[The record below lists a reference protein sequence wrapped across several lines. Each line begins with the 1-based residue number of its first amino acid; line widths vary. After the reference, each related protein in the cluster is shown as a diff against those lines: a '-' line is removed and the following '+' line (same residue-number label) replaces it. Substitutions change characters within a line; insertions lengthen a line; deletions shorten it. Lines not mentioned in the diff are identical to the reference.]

1 MPPIILHQ
9 YDLSPFCEKVRL
21 AFGLKG
27 MEWHAVETPIWPP
40 KPDLVPLTGG
50 YRRAPVLQLG
60 ADIFCDSNL
69 ILRELERR
77 QPTPSLFPDGQEGLA
92 LAVGWWAEK
101 LLFFPAAT
109 LVTSFIGDQL
119 PPEFVADR
127 KAAMGRDFGQAASL
141 AEQPLN
147 RQRLHAHLAWLAQM
161 LADGRPFLLGATASA
176 ADLAAYHPLWFARQN
191 GGPEV
196 EALLP
201 LAPLL
206 DWMARVVALG
216 HGQRRTMRAE
226 DALDI
231 AQALQPRTADLPLAE
246 GDPCGLR
253 PGTPVTVRA
262 DDYAQEPV
270 AGTLVAADAQE
281 IVIRHENDRVGAIH
295 VHFPRAGYDVVAA

>member
-50 YRRAPVLQLG
+50 RALPRAAARGRHLLRFEPGPARGSAGSRHPASSSRTARRASAP
-60 ADIFCDSNL
+60 
-69 ILRELERR
+69 
-77 QPTPSLFPDGQEGLA
+77 
-92 LAVGWWAEK
+92 AVGWWAEK
-101 LLFFPAAT
+101 PWFFPAAT

-119 PPEFVADR
+119 PAEFVADR
-127 KAAMGRDFGQAASL
+127 KAAMGRDFARRPARRAALEPAAPARPSH
-141 AEQPLN
+141 
-147 RQRLHAHLAWLAQM
+147 RLAQM
-161 LADGRPFLLGATASA
+161 LADGRPFLLGAAASA

-206 DWMARVVALG
+206 D
-216 HGQRRTMRAE
+216 
-226 DALDI
+226 
-231 AQALQPRTADLPLAE
+231 
-246 GDPCGLR
+246 
-253 PGTPVTVRA
+253 
-262 DDYAQEPV
+262 
-270 AGTLVAADAQE
+270 
-281 IVIRHENDRVGAIH
+281 
-295 VHFPRAGYDVVAA
+295 